1 MDTHSPKDSY
11 LKEIQGAYW
20 CALNKVLDE
29 VGGPIRGDK
38 RPRPKHDM
46 CYWSRSRSGAVVGL
60 TAMMN
65 TKKKRVEVKLWVNNG
80 AKCFFSLLEQQ
91 KKDIE
96 EKFEFEDRLK
106 WGSPKSANGE
116 SKIAVRCECVP
127 HPRNKEDW
135 PKQHKWL
142 ADHLNQMHEFFVPL
156 VETWLS
162 RTERHTQDRAV
173 LRHLRSLPS
182 NADPKLKYGP
192 GGEGTHHRN
201 LKELIVENPDR
212 LNLGP
217 GKAKPEHRFR
227 TGDRVDV
234 WIKLKSGE
242 HCVVEIELEGYP
254 STLTGAHQALKYRA
268 LLAAQLDT
276 TRLPHAFLV
285 AHRIPQP
292 IKEFCERHGVVALE
306 IPQD

>member
-1 MDTHSPKDSY
+1 M
-11 LKEIQGAYW
+11 
-20 CALNKVLDE
+20 
-29 VGGPIRGDK
+29 R
-38 RPRPKHDM
+38 
-46 CYWSRSRSGAVVGL
+46 YWSRSCSHSGAEFGL
-60 TAMMN
+60 TAMMS
-65 TKKKRVEVKLWVNNG
+65 TKEKRIEVKLWGNKG

-96 EKFEFEDRLK
+96 EKFEFEDRLELE
-106 WGSPKSANGE
+106 WAPPKSADGE

-127 HPRNKEDW
+127 HPRNKEAW

-142 ADHLNQMHEFFVPL
+142 ADHLNQMRKFFVPL
-156 VETWLS
+156 VKTWLS
-162 RTERHTQDRAV
+162 GTESQTKDRAV
-173 LRHLRSLPS
+173 LKHLRSLS
-182 NADPKLKYGP
+182 ANADPKHKYGP

-201 LKELIVENPDR
+201 LKELIVENSDR

-217 GKAKPEHRFR
+217 GKAKAEHCFR

-234 WIKLKSGE
+234 WIKFDSGD
-242 HCVVEIELEGYP
+242 HCVVEIELEGYQ
-254 STLTGAHQALKYRA
+254 STLTGAHQALKYHA

-285 AHRIPQP
+285 AHSIPQT